1 MAFDTVNAIAK
12 IKGMETCSGPGPRQ
26 NRHKRATG
34 TCFINCSPELPQ
46 VYRSHRQQPR
56 TRHEATQ
63 RAIMFEHG
71 RTYKIVNAKAGNV
84 LDLSGSDNRSLIG
97 WDWHG
102 GHNQQVRALFLPPRL
117 PLDLFPLCNNAV
129 PRADSS
135 RVQWRLH
142 HEDGAGVLRNRHT
155 DKYLGIEGEARDGT
169 PVIAVDEPFHW
180 HIVADEE
187 DPSTFRC
194 ASLSLIASPV
204 GFVL

>member
-102 GHNQQVRALFLPPRL
+102 GHNQQVRCPLF
-117 PLDLFPLCNNAV
+117 
-129 PRADSS
+129 S
-135 RVQWRLH
+135 R
-142 HEDGAGVLRNRHT
+142 
-155 DKYLGIEGEARDGT
+155 
-169 PVIAVDEPFHW
+169 P
-180 HIVADEE
+180 
-187 DPSTFRC
+187 
-194 ASLSLIASPV
+194 ASLSSRCPTVQSGELTRRACSGASTMKTARGCSGTATRTNTSASRARPATARPSSRSTSPSI
-204 GFVL
+204 GTSWLTRRTRLPSGAPPFP